1 MSRRHLLQGAALLA
15 ALFMGPGCASSRL
28 SRPLT
33 EADHDTYEAR
43 LDRAQP
49 FLKNT
54 HQNQDLE
61 SLARELEARLEHQ
74 PQDAR
79 LHALLARTA
88 LSLHHQEQ
96 ARAEAEQVFALTPD
110 SAESHYLRAFFL
122 GGREQAPT
130 ALAEARRATEL
141 DPGLG
146 RYWRLLG
153 TLHLQLHQPTEARTA
168 IERALALEPDDLQT
182 LFLSGMLA
190 EDEGKDDAALA
201 AFERARTIA
210 PDFALAHAN
219 AGRLLQ
225 ERGQFEAAL
234 ACFQKAADLEPR
246 DWRARERLVQ
256 LHQALGHTA
265 QRDAER
271 EALLKL
277 RQAGLVDQDFFIREQ
292 WREGERSIVVVENF
306 DLTGDWAR
314 RYEFQVFAPGLE
326 RPERVISLGSYAFTN
341 AFARE
346 KNPSAPRLFHL
357 DAYGAD
363 DSHETYG
370 LFEGEPSYDNTR
382 ARVLAILHG
391 ELEPTS
397 STRRDAR

>member
-1 MSRRHLLQGAALLA
+1 MSRRHVLRGAALLV
-15 ALFMGPGCASSRL
+15 ALLMGPGCATSRL

-33 EADHDTYEAR
+33 DAERDTYEAR

-49 FLKNT
+49 FLGNA
-54 HQNQDLE
+54 QGNQELE
-61 SLARELEARLEHQ
+61 SLARELETRLEHQ

-88 LSLHHQEQ
+88 LALKREEQ
-96 ARAEAEQVFALTPD
+96 ARAESQRALELAPD

-141 DPGLG
+141 DPGRG

-168 IERALALEPDDLQT
+168 FERALALEPDNAQT

-190 EDEGKDDAALA
+190 EDEGKDDEALA
-201 AFERARTIA
+201 SFERARTVA
-210 PDFALAHAN
+210 PDFALAHTH
-219 AGRLLQ
+219 AGRHLQ
-225 ERGQFEAAL
+225 DQGQFEAAL
-234 ACFQKAADLEPR
+234 ACFQKAADLVPQ

-256 LHQALGHTA
+256 LNQALGHTA

-271 EALLKL
+271 AALLKL
-277 RQAGLVDQDFFIREQ
+277 RQEGRVDQDFFIREQ
-292 WREGERSIVVVENF
+292 WREAGQTLVVVENF
-306 DLTGDWAR
+306 ELTGDWAR

-370 LFEGEPSYDNTR
+370 LFEGEPSYDDTR

-391 ELEPTS
+391 ELAPTS
-397 STRRDAR
+397 STKRDAR